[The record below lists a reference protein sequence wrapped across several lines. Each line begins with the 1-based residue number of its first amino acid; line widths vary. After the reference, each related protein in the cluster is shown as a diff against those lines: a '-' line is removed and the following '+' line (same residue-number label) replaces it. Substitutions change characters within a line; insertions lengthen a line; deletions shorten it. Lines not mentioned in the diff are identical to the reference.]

1 MEICIL
7 YKNCLQ
13 YSNNS
18 MIHEVHNHAPKP
30 KKGTVKKG
38 RAKFGIWQFY
48 TSRFLLYE
56 MVSLR
61 TEELITLARNN

>member
-1 MEICIL
+1 MYIGNNIQYMEICIL

-38 RAKFGIWQFY
+38 HAKFGIW
-48 TSRFLLYE
+48 
-56 MVSLR
+56 
-61 TEELITLARNN
+61 